1 MTVKVQL
8 YRTSEIV
15 VSRWLGAWSMALM
28 LWLPCFVISQQMAE
42 QVNYGAVT

>member
-15 VSRWLGAWSMALM
+15 Y
-28 LWLPCFVISQQMAE
+28 SQQMAGCVVNGSNMAE